1 MKLQFMG
8 TGSIGSSCFSACTVV
23 NDDVLIDMPNGIIK
37 YMKKINVEVEKIRYI
52 FITHFHGDHFD
63 ELPFYMIYK
72 YANKCSYETVVYG
85 PKGIKEKVV
94 NLMEL
99 IFPNAYEDI
108 KDKINV
114 RFVEHNGE
122 EVELENGIKVKPIP
136 VIHEN
141 LKPAYGYMVFDVE
154 HSVGFSGD
162 SMYNESIDE
171 IIENTEMSIL
181 DTNFPY
187 DGNDAHMGVSDIEK
201 LCQKYA
207 DKKIV
212 CIHMS
217 DGARERA
224 LNLDVRN
231 VIVPEDGT
239 VINL

>member
-1 MKLQFMG
+1 
-8 TGSIGSSCFSACTVV
+8 
-23 NDDVLIDMPNGIIK
+23 
-37 YMKKINVEVEKIRYI
+37 
-52 FITHFHGDHFD
+52 
-63 ELPFYMIYK
+63 
-72 YANKCSYETVVYG
+72 
-85 PKGIKEKVV
+85 
-94 NLMEL
+94 
-99 IFPNAYEDI
+99 
-108 KDKINV
+108 
-114 RFVEHNGE
+114 
-122 EVELENGIKVKPIP
+122 
-136 VIHEN
+136 
-141 LKPAYGYMVFDVE
+141 
-154 HSVGFSGD
+154 
-162 SMYNESIDE
+162 MYNESIDE